1 MLFPQKA
8 NPELVDRLQVGV
20 VDQAG
25 GYRAI
30 SSTEQ
35 ALGQIDQQRRTKEVE
50 KAKKNSKAPT
60 L

>member
-1 MLFPQKA
+1 M
-8 NPELVDRLQVGV
+8 QVGV

-30 SSTEQ
+30 TSTEQ
-35 ALGQIDQQRRTKEVE
+35 ALGQIDQQRRAQEVD
-50 KAKKNSKAPT
+50 KAGKNSKAPT